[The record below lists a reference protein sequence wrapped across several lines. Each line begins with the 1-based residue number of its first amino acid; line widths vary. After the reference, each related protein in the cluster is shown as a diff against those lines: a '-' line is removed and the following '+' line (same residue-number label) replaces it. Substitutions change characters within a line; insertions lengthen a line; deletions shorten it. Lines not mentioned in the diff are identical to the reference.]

1 MKIYLI
7 FFALSFAS
15 SSYGNLLND
24 WSNDDLCGWMES
36 SSTPEHIQK
45 EVSEREIICFGGVEV
60 FSLPVSSNSITEN
73 GTVFPSPD
81 STTLEQLKSYADE
94 GDNQVMGS
102 SY

>member
-1 MKIYLI
+1 MKRYLI

-15 SSYGNLLND
+15 SSYGNLLDD

-36 SSTPEHIQK
+36 AATPEYIQT
-45 EVSEREIICFGGVEV
+45 EVQKREIICYAGVEV
-60 FSLPVSSNSITEN
+60 SSLPSSQDNTSQY

-81 STTLEQLKSYADE
+81 PSLIPVMTNDKDKSY
-94 GDNQVMGS
+94 